1 VQPYRVVLPFAAM
14 SRDPRLEPA
23 LEAVWPGGTPAVQP
37 IEAGITNRNF
47 RIDVEGETFV
57 LRLAGADTEL
67 LGIDRDDEVE
77 AGRVAA
83 AAGVG
88 PEVVAFLPELGCV
101 VTRFVPG
108 EPIPAERLGDPQFMR
123 SVVASIRA
131 IHGCPPIRATFP
143 VFRIVERFRDTAAE
157 RGVPVPPAYDEARAV
172 AGRIEAA
179 FSSAP
184 MPLTTCH
191 NDLLNANFLL
201 DGDHTWIVDYE
212 YAGMGDAFFDLGN
225 LSVNN
230 GLDAR
235 AQALLLEEYFGDV
248 RDVHRAR
255 LALMRIVS
263 DFREAMWGVVQQ
275 GISKLDFDYVDYA
288 DRHFTRLLTNAAN
301 AGVDAWL
308 EAAASPV

>member
-1 VQPYRVVLPFAAM
+1 VQRYRVVLPFAAM
-14 SRDPRLEPA
+14 PQDPRLEPA
-23 LEAVWPGGTPAVQP
+23 LEAVWPGRMRAVEP

-47 RIDVEGETFV
+47 RVDVEGEAFV
-57 LRLAGADTEL
+57 LRLAGADTQL

-83 AAGVG
+83 AAGIG

-108 EPIPAERLGDPQFMR
+108 EPIAEERLGEPAVMR
-123 SVVASIRA
+123 SVVSSIRA
-131 IHGCPPIRATFP
+131 IHACPPIHATFP
-143 VFRIVERFRDTAAE
+143 VFRIVERFRDTGAE
-157 RGVPVPPAYDEARAV
+157 RGVPMPPAYDDAHAV

-179 FSSAP
+179 FSAAP

-191 NDLLNANFLL
+191 NDLLNANFLR

-212 YAGMGDAFFDLGN
+212 YAGMGDPFFDLGN
-225 LSVNN
+225 LAINN
-230 GLDAR
+230 GLDAP
-235 AQALLLEEYFGDV
+235 AQRLLLETYFGDV

-275 GISKLDFDYVDYA
+275 GISKLEFDYVDYA
-288 DRHFTRLLTNAAN
+288 ERHFTRLLTNAAN
-301 AGVDAWL
+301 GEVDAWL